1 MDKVNIPEPDHTSS
15 AEYKACYE
23 ERMHFWKICVKRAEQ
38 VESLQAEL
46 AEAKAKAEKL
56 VEALKVYAADDYCGL
71 KVGDP
76 LDEQAAKLIYSA
88 GHIAREALK
97 DYQS

>member
-38 VESLQAEL
+38 VKSLQAEI
-46 AEAKAKAEKL
+46 AELKKDNEELTTLLWQAKGWK
-56 VEALKVYAADDYCGL
+56 
-71 KVGDP
+71 
-76 LDEQAAKLIYSA
+76 S
-88 GHIAREALK
+88 
-97 DYQS
+97 